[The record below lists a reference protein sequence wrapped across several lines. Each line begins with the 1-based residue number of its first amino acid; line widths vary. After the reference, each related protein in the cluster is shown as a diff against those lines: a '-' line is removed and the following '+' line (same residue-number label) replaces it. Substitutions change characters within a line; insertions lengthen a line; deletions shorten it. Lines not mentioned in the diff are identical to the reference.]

1 MEYTKNMRFPK
12 PGYDDAADIG
22 IITSSFDKIED
33 AAGVWNSFSNFG
45 NAVLEGEKNITI
57 TPKLPIYSSI
67 FAVTFK
73 APKTFEEGDTI
84 TINEAVYNL
93 MEGSDPALNEAFIK
107 DEVITMNFDDG
118 RRLCW
123 SSAGGG
129 APRELSAQ
137 ISGMTATVI
146 EGSTPTVRFTWN
158 NPNDKNFAGMVLL
171 VKEGSAPNSPTDGTE
186 VFRGTSES
194 YTYTAT
200 NWERTYFARGFAYN
214 SQRKY
219 QLDAQGA
226 IASAKPSKIPPVCL
240 DLTATPDGDTCK
252 MTWLVQN
259 SMYLDKVVLVQKIG
273 SAPNSPT
280 DGTKLYEGAAEE
292 FTATN
297 LQNGVHYF
305 WTIFALNATGE
316 YLVPAKSVD
325 YLPKLL
331 PNYNY
336 SGESQ
341 LLADEGGNWRIKFL
355 TSGILE
361 WLSNDAYIDVFLV
374 GGGGGGGMGGGG
386 GGYTSTTT
394 QVPIKKNESVT
405 VTIGAG
411 GSGGKSA
418 LGTVGVG
425 YAGGTT
431 RFRALSVDGGKG
443 GGAHSS
449 GDAGKGGDGGS
460 GGGAASRGISGNFSL
475 ASSVVQGDG
484 ASDGGTARNVI
495 YYSHPDTLYM
505 PGGKGQGGTTREF
518 GESSG
523 ELYSGGGGGG
533 ARNGGLPMGI
543 GAGNGGDGG
552 YGGGKGSDSGTYG
565 GDAVNGI
572 GGKGG
577 FSDTSRDDMHR
588 GGGGGGGGGYG
599 GGGGGGYTVNTS
611 ALDGEIYGK
620 GFQGIAIIRNAR

>member
-67 FAVTFK
+67 FAITFK

-84 TINEAVYNL
+84 TINDAVYNM
-93 MEGSDPALNEAFIK
+93 MEGSDPALNEAFVK
-107 DEVITMNFDDG
+107 DEVITMNFDDS

-129 APRELSAQ
+129 APRELPAQ

-200 NWERTYFARGFAYN
+200 NWERTYYARGFAYN

-252 MTWLVQN
+252 ITWFVQN

-273 SAPNSPT
+273 SAPASPT
-280 DGTKLYEGAAEE
+280 DGTKLYEGTAEE

-305 WTIFALNATGE
+305 WTIFALNVTGE
-316 YLVPAKSVD
+316 YLAPAKSVD
-325 YLPKLL
+325 YTPKLL

-355 TSGILE
+355 TSGVLE

-374 GGGGGGGMGGGG
+374 GGGGGGGCGGGG
-386 GGYTSTTT
+386 GGYTSTARKIQLNKNQ
-394 QVPIKKNESVT
+394 QVRIT
-405 VTIGAG
+405 VGAG
-411 GSGGKSA
+411 GLGGQASLSYIRAGYEGGSSSFGELTVNGGKP
-418 LGTVGVG
+418 GQCNG
-425 YAGGTT
+425 
-431 RFRALSVDGGKG
+431 SVDGHG
-443 GGAHSS
+443 GN
-449 GDAGKGGDGGS
+449 GGS
-460 GGGAASRGISGNFSL
+460 GGGGFGGPWSGGLVSIKGDGGSDGKSGIS
-475 ASSVVQGDG
+475 VQYY
-484 ASDGGTARNVI
+484 SDGYKYSYGGT
-495 YYSHPDTLYM
+495 
-505 PGGKGQGGTTREF
+505 GQGTTTREF
-518 GESSG
+518 GEATG

-533 ARNGGLPMGI
+533 LDQGHPTRPGSGD
-543 GAGNGGDGG
+543 GGDGG
-552 YGGGKGSDSGTYG
+552 YGGGKGKTPRVAGPGD
-565 GDAVNGI
+565 DAVNGI
-572 GGKGG
+572 GGRGG
-577 FSDTSRDDMHR
+577 FASEMGSDYESA
-588 GGGGGGGGGYG
+588 GGGGGGGYG
-599 GGGGGGYTVNTS
+599 GGGGGGARTRQSSIDNTR
-611 ALDGEIYGK
+611 YGK
-620 GFQGIAIIRNAR
+620 GYQGIVIIRNAR

>member
-129 APRELSAQ
+129 APRELPAQ
-137 ISGMTATVI
+137 ISGMTATVV
-146 EGSTPTVRFTWN
+146 EGNTPTVRFTWN

-252 MTWLVQN
+252 LTWLVQN

-273 SAPNSPT
+273 SAPASPT

-316 YLVPAKSVD
+316 YLAPAKSVD
-325 YLPKLL
+325 YTPQLIPETYEFFECLTANQEWKPPTDGIYRITCIGKCADGLTAPKPGSSTVWGIGGAGGGSGGISRSILQLDSSKKYHCTIDNTISSFDSLL
-331 PNYNY
+331 SATAAVGREPGN
-336 SGESQ
+336 GV
-341 LLADEGGNWRIKFL
+341 GGNEFNVTGAQGGAGGAVKKAGMAGGNEGC
-355 TSGILE
+355 SPGIINTKNRYCAG
-361 WLSNDAYIDVFLV
+361 S
-374 GGGGGGGMGGGG
+374 GGGGANLVLPDSIPYDDTLYSMTQRSLASFQAGRAAGCDYADSSHIISDGNLIYGTCHHSEPYAPSTPSSYPAFNPAAPMFYGGGSGGG
-386 GGYTSTTT
+386 GGYTTYS
-394 QVPIKKNESVT
+394 
-405 VTIGAG
+405 
-411 GSGGKSA
+411 
-418 LGTVGVG
+418 
-425 YAGGTT
+425 
-431 RFRALSVDGGKG
+431 
-443 GGAHSS
+443 SS
-449 GDAGKGGDGGS
+449 GDH
-460 GGGAASRGISGNFSL
+460 
-475 ASSVVQGDG
+475 
-484 ASDGGTARNVI
+484 ARC
-495 YYSHPDTLYM
+495 T
-505 PGGKGQGGTTREF
+505 
-518 GESSG
+518 
-523 ELYSGGGGGG
+523 
-533 ARNGGLPMGI
+533 
-543 GAGNGGDGG
+543 
-552 YGGGKGSDSGTYG
+552 
-565 GDAVNGI
+565 
-572 GGKGG
+572 G
-577 FSDTSRDDMHR
+577 FTISRDPAA
-588 GGGGGGGGGYG
+588 G
-599 GGGGGGYTVNTS
+599 S
-611 ALDGEIYGK
+611 AGSPG
-620 GFQGIAIIRNAR
+620 AIIIEKGVF